1 LFTLIFRTALNN
13 ELALCTMTEQL
24 VELNV
29 TGMHCNNCALSI
41 HKLLEKK
48 GLNNILVDFASEEVK
63 FSNDNNTQLPDII
76 KGIEQL
82 GFKVIDDAT
91 LHTAKFYEKVEN
103 KFIFCAIFTAPLLL
117 HMVLPWH
124 FLHMPMVQLSLCL
137 PVFIVGCLHFGK
149 SAWHSVKGGVPN
161 MDVLIFVGSTSAFIY
176 SLVGTIQ
183 NLGEQYQF
191 YETCATIIT
200 LVLLGNVFEK
210 RSVNQTTSAVKDLVR
225 FQQVNANRVIDG
237 SVEVISARDVR
248 PGDTLLV
255 NQGDK
260 IPVDGEVLSGSASVD
275 EAMLTGE
282 SVPVDK
288 EKYDKVIGGTI
299 VQNGNLR
306 MIATKVGSNTILS
319 QIIELM
325 KKAQAAKPPVQKLGD
340 KVAAIF
346 VPAVILIALIT
357 FVLTYFLGDA
367 GLQKSLMNAIAVLVI
382 SCPCAMGLATPTAVM
397 VGLGRAAK
405 NGILIKGGDTIEAVA
420 NTKYV
425 VFDKT
430 GTLTTGKFSIHD
442 IKVEDG
448 VDIEHIRG
456 IIVAIEERSNHPIAK
471 SLVDGLK
478 ALSQTKLI
486 LRSATEEKGLGMR
499 AEDVEGNNYFLGT
512 GKSVDANDFNLSL
525 YKNQVLLAQ
534 IAIDDTIKPE
544 AATLITQLKK
554 MGIVPVLLSGDRK
567 NRCQKVAKIVGID
580 EVHSEKLPDE
590 KLSVIDIYKQKGK
603 TVMIGDGINDAPALT
618 KADVGVSMNDASQ
631 IAIQSA
637 RVILLNTDLH
647 SVIKFLQISKHTLLT
662 IKQNLFW
669 AFAYNIIAIPVAALG
684 FLNPMVGAF
693 TMAFSDVV
701 VIGNSL
707 RLKRKRID

>member
-1 LFTLIFRTALNN
+1 MA
-13 ELALCTMTEQL
+13 EQL
-24 VELNV
+24 IELNV

-48 GLNNILVDFASEEVK
+48 GLSNILVDFAGEEVK
-63 FSNDNNTQLPDII
+63 FSTDNEAELPTII
-76 KGIEQL
+76 KDIEGL
-82 GFKVIDDAT
+82 GFKVIEDAAT
-91 LHTAKFYEKVEN
+91 HQPKFYEQVEN

-117 HMVLPWH
+117 HMVFSWH
-124 FLHMPMVQLSLCL
+124 FLHNPIVQLLLCL

-149 SAWHSVKGGVPN
+149 SAINSIRGGMPN
-161 MDVLIFVGSTSAFIY
+161 MDVLIFIGSTSAFGY

-183 NLGEQYQF
+183 NLGENYLF

-210 RSVNQTTSAVKDLVR
+210 RSVTQTTSAVKDLIK
-225 FQQVNANRVIDG
+225 FQQVSANRIIDG
-237 SVEVISARDVR
+237 TVEVISAREVK
-248 PGDTLLV
+248 PGDTLIV

-260 IPVDGEVLSGSASVD
+260 IPVDGEIISGSASVD

-282 SVPVDK
+282 SVPIDK

-299 VQNGNLR
+299 VQNGTFHML
-306 MIATKVGSNTILS
+306 ATKVGSNTILS
-319 QIIELM
+319 QIIDLM

-340 KVAAIF
+340 KVAGIF
-346 VPAVILIALIT
+346 VPVVLLISLIT
-357 FVLTYFLGDA
+357 FLITYFGGFQ
-367 GLQKSLMNAIAVLVI
+367 GLQTSLMNAIAVLVI

-420 NTKYV
+420 DTKYV

-430 GTLTTGKFSIHD
+430 GTLTTGKFHIHNLKLEEGMD
-442 IKVEDG
+442 LETV
-448 VDIEHIRG
+448 RG
-456 IIVAIEERSNHPIAK
+456 IITAIEERSNHPIAR
-471 SLVDGLK
+471 SLVNELK
-478 ALSQTKLI
+478 TLPQTKLI
-486 LRSATEEKGLGMR
+486 LRTAQEEKGLGMR
-499 AEDVEGNNYFLGT
+499 AEDVNGNNYFLGT
-512 GKSVDANDFNLSL
+512 GKATIESDFNIAL

-534 IAIDDTIKPE
+534 IAIEDTIKPE
-544 AATLITQLKK
+544 AAGLIAKLKA
-554 MGIVPVLLSGDRK
+554 MDIIPVLLSGDK
-567 NRCQKVAKIVGID
+567 ANRCKKVADILGIK
-580 EVHSEKLPDE
+580 EVHAEKLPDE
-590 KLSVIDIYKQKGK
+590 KLTVIDIYKQKGK

-637 RVILLNTDLH
+637 KVILLNTDLQ
-647 SVIKFLQISKHTLLT
+647 SVIQFLQISKHTLIT

-669 AFAYNIIAIPVAALG
+669 AFAYNVVAIPVAALG
-684 FLNPMVGAF
+684 FLNPMWGAF

-707 RLKRKRID
+707 RLKRKKLN

>member
-1 LFTLIFRTALNN
+1 MA
-13 ELALCTMTEQL
+13 EQL

-48 GLNNILVDFASEEVK
+48 GLQDISVDFASEEVK
-63 FSNDNNTQLPDII
+63 FSNTNDTQLPEII

-82 GFKVIDDAT
+82 GYKVVDDPA
-91 LHTAKFYEKVEN
+91 LHTAPFYEKVEN
-103 KFIFCAIFTAPLLL
+103 KFIFCAIFTVPLLL
-117 HMVLPWH
+117 HMLLPWH
-124 FLHMPMVQLSLCL
+124 FLHMPMVQLLLCL
-137 PVFIVGCLHFGK
+137 PVFIVGCLYFGK
-149 SAWHSVKGGVPN
+149 SAWHSVKSGIPN
-161 MDVLIFVGSTSAFIY
+161 MDVLIFIGSTSAFIY
-176 SLVGTIQ
+176 SLVGTIE

-210 RSVNQTTSAVKDLVR
+210 RSVNQTTSAVKDLVKI
-225 FQQVNANRVIDG
+225 QQVNANRVIDG
-237 SVEVISARDVR
+237 TVEVISARDVR

-260 IPVDGEVLSGSASVD
+260 IPVDGEVLEGSASVD

-299 VQNGNLR
+299 VQNGNFR

-325 KKAQAAKPPVQKLGD
+325 KKAQAAQPPIQKLGD

-357 FVLTYFLGDA
+357 FVLTYYLGDA
-367 GLQKSLMNAIAVLVI
+367 GLQRSLMNAIAVLVI

-405 NGILIKGGDTIEAVA
+405 SGILIKGGDTIEAVA

-442 IKVEDG
+442 VKVEDG
-448 VDIEHIRG
+448 MDIAIVRG
-456 IIVAIEERSNHPIAK
+456 IITAIEERSNHPIAK
-471 SLVDGLK
+471 SLVNELK
-478 ALSQTKLI
+478 PLPQTRLI

-499 AEDVEGNNYFLGT
+499 AEDVEGNNYFLGM
-512 GKSVDANDFNLSL
+512 GKSANANDFNLSL
-525 YKNQVLLAQ
+525 YKNQVLLGQ

-544 AATLITQLKK
+544 AVTLISELKK

-567 NRCQKVAKIVGID
+567 NRCLKVAQIVGID
-580 EVHSEKLPDE
+580 EVHAEKLPDE
-590 KLSVIDIYKQKGK
+590 KLTVIDIYKQKGK
-603 TVMIGDGINDAPALT
+603 TIMIGDGINDAPALT

-631 IAIQSA
+631 VAIQSA
-637 RVILLNTDLH
+637 RVVLLNTDLH

-669 AFAYNIIAIPVAALG
+669 AFAYNVIAIPIAALG
-684 FLNPMVGAF
+684 FLNPMIGAF
-693 TMAFSDVV
+693 TMAFSDIV

>member
-1 LFTLIFRTALNN
+1 MA
-13 ELALCTMTEQL
+13 EQL
-24 VELNV
+24 IELNV

-48 GLNNILVDFASEEVK
+48 GLHNILVDFASEEVK
-63 FSNDNNTQLPDII
+63 FSTSDNTKLPEIK
-76 KGIEQL
+76 KGIENL
-82 GFKVIDDAT
+82 GFRVIDDMA
-91 LHTAKFYEKVEN
+91 HHQPAFYKKVEN
-103 KFIFCAIFTAPLLL
+103 KFIFCALFTAPLLL
-117 HMVLPWH
+117 HMILPWH
-124 FLHMPMVQLSLCL
+124 FLHQPIVQLLLCL

-149 SAWHSVKGGVPN
+149 SAWSSVKGGVPN
-161 MDVLIFVGSTSAFIY
+161 MDVLIFIGSTSAFVY

-183 NLGEQYQF
+183 NLGSQFQF

-210 RSVNQTTSAVKDLVR
+210 RSVTQTTSAVKDLIR
-225 FQQVNANRVIDG
+225 FQQVNANRVING
-237 SVEVISARDVR
+237 GVEVISAKEVR

-260 IPVDGEVLSGSASVD
+260 IPVDGEILSGNASVD

-282 SVPVDK
+282 SLPVEK

-299 VQNGNLR
+299 LLNGNIHML
-306 MIATKVGSNTILS
+306 ATKVGSNTILS

-325 KKAQAAKPPVQKLGD
+325 KKAQAAKPPIQKLGD
-340 KVAAIF
+340 RVASIF
-346 VPAVILIALIT
+346 VPAVIGIALLT
-357 FVLTYFLGDA
+357 FVLTYFVGRA
-367 GLQKSLMNAIAVLVI
+367 GLQHALMNAIAVLVI

-405 NGILIKGGDTIEAVA
+405 SGILIKGGDTIEAVA

-430 GTLTTGKFSIHD
+430 GTLTTGKFRINE
-442 IKVEDG
+442 IKAEPG
-448 VDIEHIRG
+448 VDIEQIRG
-456 IIVAIEERSNHPIAK
+456 IIIAIEERSNHPIAK
-471 SLVDGLK
+471 SLVSGLK
-478 ALSQTKLI
+478 KLHKQKVI
-486 LRSATEEKGLGMR
+486 LKVAREEKGLGMR

-512 GKSVDANDFNLSL
+512 AKLIKDDHFNLSL
-525 YKNQVLLAQ
+525 YKNQKLLAQ
-534 IAIDDTIKPE
+534 IAIDDEIKPE
-544 AATLITQLKK
+544 TASLIAELKK
-554 MGIVPVLLSGDRK
+554 MGIVPVLLSGDK
-567 NRCQKVAKIVGID
+567 KDRCLNVAGQIGIK
-580 EVHSEKLPDE
+580 EVHAEKLPDE
-590 KLSVIDIYKQKGK
+590 KLKVIDIYKQKGK
-603 TVMIGDGINDAPALT
+603 TIMIGDGINDAPALT

-631 IAIQSA
+631 VAIQSA
-637 RVILLNTDLH
+637 SVVLLNTDLH

-707 RLKRKRID
+707 RLKIKKVDGR

>member
-1 LFTLIFRTALNN
+1 MA
-13 ELALCTMTEQL
+13 EQL

-48 GLNNILVDFASEEVK
+48 GLNNILVDFAGEEVK
-63 FSNDNNTQLPDII
+63 FSNDGIIQLPEII

-82 GFKVIDDAT
+82 GFKVVDDPA
-91 LHTAKFYEKVEN
+91 LHEPKFYEKVEN

-117 HMVLPWH
+117 HMIFPWH
-124 FLHMPMVQLSLCL
+124 VLHMPMVQLLLCL

-149 SAWHSVKGGVPN
+149 SAFHSVKGGLPN
-161 MDVLIFVGSTSAFIY
+161 MDVLIFIGSTSAFVY

-210 RSVNQTTSAVKDLVR
+210 RSVNQTTSAVKDLVK

-237 SVEVISARDVR
+237 TVEVINARDVR
-248 PGDTLLV
+248 AGDTLIV
-255 NQGDK
+255 NHGDK
-260 IPVDGEVLSGSASVD
+260 VPVDGDILEGSASVD

-299 VQNGNLR
+299 VVNGNFR

-319 QIIELM
+319 QIIDLM

-340 KVAAIF
+340 KVASIF
-346 VPAVILIALIT
+346 VPAVILIAVIT
-357 FVLTYFLGDA
+357 FGVTYFLTDK
-367 GLQKSLMNAIAVLVI
+367 GLQVSLMNAIAVLVI

-420 NTKYV
+420 NTKYI

-430 GTLTTGKFSIHD
+430 GTLTTGKFSIND

-448 VDIEHIRG
+448 VDLEHIRG

-478 ALSQTKLI
+478 GLPKSKLI

-499 AEDVEGNNYFLGT
+499 AEDVDGNNYFLGT
-512 GKSVDANDFNLSL
+512 GKTANENDFNLSL

-544 AATLITQLKK
+544 AASLVSQLKV

-567 NRCQKVAKIVGID
+567 NRCLKVAKAIGID
-580 EVHSEKLPDE
+580 EVHAEKLPDE
-590 KLSVIDIYKQKGK
+590 KLAVIDIYKQKGK

-618 KADVGVSMNDASQ
+618 KADVGVSMNDASH

-637 RVILLNTDLH
+637 RVILLNTDLG
-647 SVIKFLQISKHTLLT
+647 SVVKFLQISKHTLLT

-669 AFAYNIIAIPVAALG
+669 AFAYNVVAIPIAALG
-684 FLNPMVGAF
+684 FLNPMLGAF

-701 VIGNSL
+701 VIGNSI
-707 RLKRKRID
+707 RLKSKRIAP

>member
-1 LFTLIFRTALNN
+1 MA
-13 ELALCTMTEQL
+13 EQL

-29 TGMHCNNCALSI
+29 TGMHCNNCAMSI
-41 HKLLEKK
+41 HNLLEKK
-48 GLNNILVDFASEEVK
+48 GLNNILVDFAGEEVK
-63 FSNDNNTQLPDII
+63 FSTDNEAQLPSII
-76 KGIEQL
+76 KDIEGL
-82 GFKVIDDAT
+82 GFKVVDDVAT
-91 LHTAKFYEKVEN
+91 HQPKFYEQVEN

-117 HMVLPWH
+117 HMLFSWH
-124 FLHMPMVQLSLCL
+124 FLHNPIVQLLLCL

-149 SAWHSVKGGVPN
+149 SAINSIRGGVPN
-161 MDVLIFVGSTSAFIY
+161 MDVLIFIGSTSAFVY

-183 NLGEQYQF
+183 NLGENYLF

-210 RSVNQTTSAVKDLVR
+210 RSVTQTTSAVKDLIK
-225 FQQVNANRVIDG
+225 FQQVNANRIIDG
-237 SVEVISARDVR
+237 TVEVISARDVK
-248 PGDTLLV
+248 PGDTLIV

-260 IPVDGEVLSGSASVD
+260 IPVDGEIISGSASVD

-282 SVPVDK
+282 SVPIDK

-299 VQNGNLR
+299 VQNGTFHML
-306 MIATKVGSNTILS
+306 ATKVGSNTILS
-319 QIIELM
+319 QIIDLM

-340 KVAAIF
+340 KVAGIF
-346 VPAVILIALIT
+346 VPVVLLISLIT
-357 FVLTYFLGDA
+357 FLVTYFGGFE
-367 GLQKSLMNAIAVLVI
+367 GLQTSLMNAIAVLVI

-430 GTLTTGKFSIHD
+430 GTLTTGKFHIHD
-442 IKVEDG
+442 LKVEDG
-448 VDIEHIRG
+448 ADLEAVRG
-456 IIVAIEERSNHPIAK
+456 IITAIEERSNHPIAK
-471 SLVDGLK
+471 SLVNELK
-478 ALSQTKLI
+478 ALPQTKLI
-486 LRSATEEKGLGMR
+486 LRNAQEEKGLGMR
-499 AEDVEGNNYFLGT
+499 AEDVEGNTYFLGT
-512 GKSVDANDFNLSL
+512 GKSTIESDFNIAL

-534 IAIDDTIKPE
+534 IAIEDTIKPE
-544 AATLITQLKK
+544 AAGLITKLKA
-554 MGIVPVLLSGDRK
+554 MDIVPVLLSGDK
-567 NRCQKVAKIVGID
+567 ANRCKKVADILGIN
-580 EVHSEKLPDE
+580 EVHAEKLPDE
-590 KLSVIDIYKQKGK
+590 KLTVIDVYKKKGK
-603 TVMIGDGINDAPALT
+603 SVMIGDGINDAPALT

-637 RVILLNTDLH
+637 RVILLNTDLQ
-647 SVIKFLQISKHTLLT
+647 SVIQFLQISKHTLIT

-669 AFAYNIIAIPVAALG
+669 AFAYNVVAIPVAALG
-684 FLNPMVGAF
+684 FLNPMMGAF

-707 RLKRKRID
+707 RLKRKRLN

>member
-1 LFTLIFRTALNN
+1 
-13 ELALCTMTEQL
+13 MTEQL
-24 VELNV
+24 IELNV
-29 TGMHCNNCALSI
+29 TGMHCNNCALSV
-41 HKLLEKK
+41 HKLLEKR
-48 GLNNILVDFASEEVK
+48 GLHNILVDFASEEVK
-63 FSNDNNTQLPDII
+63 FSNDNDSDLPGII
-76 KGIEQL
+76 KDIEGL
-82 GFKVIDDAT
+82 GYKVVDDPANQVIP
-91 LHTAKFYEKVEN
+91 FYEKVEN
-103 KFIFCAIFTAPLLL
+103 KFIFCAILTAPLLL

-124 FLHMPMVQLSLCL
+124 FLHLPLVQLLLCL

-149 SAWHSVKGGVPN
+149 SAINSIRGGVPN
-161 MDVLIFVGSTSAFIY
+161 MDVLIFVGSSAAFIY
-176 SLVGTIQ
+176 SLIGTIE

-200 LVLLGNVFEK
+200 LVLLGNVLEK
-210 RSVNQTTSAVKDLVR
+210 RSVTQTTSAVKDLVKI
-225 FQQVNANRVIDG
+225 QQVNANRVIDDG
-237 SVEVISARDVR
+237 VEVINARDVR

-282 SVPVDK
+282 SIPVEK

-299 VQNGNLR
+299 VQNGNIR
-306 MIATKVGSNTILS
+306 MIATKVGSNTVLA

-325 KKAQAAKPPVQKLGD
+325 KKAQAAKPPVQRLGD
-340 KVAAIF
+340 KVAAVF
-346 VPAVILIALIT
+346 VPAVILISMFTFLIT
-357 FVLTYFLGDA
+357 YFA
-367 GLQKSLMNAIAVLVI
+367 VHTSMQVALMNAIAVLVI

-405 NGILIKGGDTIEAVA
+405 NGILIKGGDTIEAVS

-430 GTLTTGKFSIHD
+430 GTVTTGKFRINE
-442 IKVEDG
+442 IKAEG
-448 VDIEHIRG
+448 NTDIELIRG

-471 SLVDGLK
+471 SLVNELMPLPKSKVILK
-478 ALSQTKLI
+478 LAS
-486 LRSATEEKGLGMR
+486 EEKGLGMR
-499 AEDVEGNNYFLGT
+499 AEDVEGNHYFLGS
-512 GKSVDANDFNLSL
+512 GKAKDESDFNLSL
-525 YKNQVLLAQ
+525 YKNQKLIAQ
-534 IAIDDTIKPE
+534 IAIDDEIRPE
-544 AATLITQLKK
+544 AITLIKALKK
-554 MGIVPVLLSGDRK
+554 MHIVPVLLSGDK
-567 NRCQKVAKIVGID
+567 LNRCLKVAKLIGITD
-580 EVHSEKLPDE
+580 VHAEKLPDE
-590 KLSVIDIYKQKGK
+590 KLTVIDIYKQKGK
-603 TVMIGDGINDAPALT
+603 TIMIGDGINDAPALT

-631 IAIQSA
+631 VAMQSA

-647 SVIKFLQISKHTLLT
+647 SVIKFLQISRHTLIT

-669 AFAYNIIAIPVAALG
+669 AFAYNIIAIPVAAMG

-707 RLKRKRID
+707 RLKAKKID